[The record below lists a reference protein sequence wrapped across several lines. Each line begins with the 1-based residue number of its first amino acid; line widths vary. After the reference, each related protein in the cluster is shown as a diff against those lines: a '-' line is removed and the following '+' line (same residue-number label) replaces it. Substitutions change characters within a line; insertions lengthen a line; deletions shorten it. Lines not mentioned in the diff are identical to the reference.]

1 MTIRAS
7 NLTKMLVV
15 IVVLGGLM
23 SGQAINAVELVSFNS
38 HQIQI
43 EFDVPSHKAI
53 ISDSGQVD
61 LAEGFNL
68 ISLAETVGVS
78 AFRMNGDP
86 VGYTVLSVN
95 DTIGIAAAAGG
106 KMPALEAE
114 TGPRLLIFSAKEAT
128 LAEFYIQ
135 YSAVFNQDVSQTR
148 FSRENVGG
156 EINGTIGEQGAYL
169 APSSYYYPSGKED
182 GAFFTLSV
190 TLPEGWE
197 AISDGNRIASE
208 TVDGTKRVT
217 YQNPF
222 VSDGNMFMA
231 APYVIGIDSV
241 NNVEVACFFFAE
253 DSALIPDYLESTVGY
268 IKMYSDL
275 IGPYPYTRFTVA
287 ENFFPTGYGM
297 PAWTLLGQQV
307 IRLPFIK
314 ATSLGHEVLHNWWGN
329 SVYVDYERGNW
340 CESATVYGADYRYKL
355 NQSPAAAKA
364 YRKNIL
370 KAYVSYV
377 RESNDFPI
385 REFKGRTSANTR
397 VIGYSKAMMVWHML
411 EEEVGS
417 EPFWQA
423 WKIIY
428 ERYVAKQISW
438 EEWIAVLEE
447 TSGMDLS
454 HIIPQWIDRPGAPIL
469 EFFDISRWS
478 MAEGDGRGNADV
490 VQVQVRQISNESDK
504 DVIEAGT
511 IFKPQ
516 AGEDDSVTVMKK
528 SLNPYQLIVPIRYK
542 DQSGLHDTVMIL
554 ETSNGHI
561 DLPDNG
567 IEYVEIDPDY
577 HLFRKLYPEE
587 VEPIV
592 SAVLGLPSQ
601 MLICDSDDA
610 DMRQAFGEFG
620 GNLVGDSLPLNSS
633 SDRETVTGETAPIVI
648 NPETMPDYYND
659 LLEIT
664 SDSIRVLDDW
674 FPTEGHTF
682 ILSGNDWMK
691 ADKFMVVL
699 TADPAS
705 LPRIGQLVPHY
716 GKYSYLV
723 FEGAKNVGKGQW
735 PVTSSPL
742 KKVF

>member
-1 MTIRAS
+1 MCRHTTCNSFRIFFIV
-7 NLTKMLVV
+7 LVV
-15 IVVLGGLM
+15 I
-23 SGQAINAVELVSFNS
+23 SGSFTAATATDLVSFNK
-38 HQIQI
+38 HHIYI
-43 EFDVPSHKAI
+43 DLDVPNQTAT
-53 ISDSGQVD
+53 ISDSGQVELSD
-61 LAEGFNL
+61 GINL
-68 ISLAETVGVS
+68 ISLAETADVS
-78 AFRMNGDP
+78 VFRLNGEP
-86 VGYTVLSVN
+86 VEHVVLSVN
-95 DTIGIAAAAGG
+95 DTAGIMDALGEMMPEFDAGNS
-106 KMPALEAE
+106 
-114 TGPRLLIFSAKEAT
+114 PRLLVFTSTEAKT
-128 LAEFYIQ
+128 AEFYLE
-135 YSAVFNQDVSQTR
+135 YTAVFDQDVSQTR

-156 EINGTIGEQGAYL
+156 EINGTINEQGAYL
-169 APSSYYYPSGKED
+169 APSSYYYPSGKEE
-182 GAFFTLSV
+182 GAYFTLSA

-197 AISDGNRIASE
+197 AVSDGNRIASE
-208 TVDGTKRVT
+208 IIDGQKRLT

-231 APYVIGIDSV
+231 APYVVGIDSV
-241 NNVEVACFFFAE
+241 DNIEIACFFFAE

-268 IKMYSDL
+268 IRMYSDL

-329 SVYVDYERGNW
+329 SVYVDYDRGNW

-355 NQSPAAAKA
+355 MQSDDAAKT

-370 KAYVSYV
+370 KEYVSYV

-397 VIGYSKAMMVWHML
+397 TIGYSKAMMVWHML

-417 EPFWQA
+417 EPFWSA
-423 WKIIY
+423 WELIY
-428 ERYVAKQISW
+428 ERYITKQISW

-454 HIIPQWIDRPGAPIL
+454 HIIPQWIDRAGAPEIEL
-469 EFFDISRWS
+469 GFGS
-478 MAEGDGRGNADV
+478 G
-490 VQVQVRQISNESDK
+490 K
-504 DVIEAGT
+504 DVAHLAGQGKT
-511 IFKPQ
+511 ASFRTLI
-516 AGEDDSVTVMKK
+516 
-528 SLNPYQLIVPIRYK
+528 LNQNQEVSYRLNVPVRYK
-542 DQSGLHDTVMIL
+542 DETGIHDTVLIL
-554 ETSNGHI
+554 DGPSRSTA
-561 DLPDNG
+561 LPDHG
-567 IEYVEIDPDY
+567 LEWYEIDPDY

-592 SAVLGLPSQ
+592 SGVLGMPGH
-601 MLICDSDDA
+601 MLVCDADNA
-610 DMRQAFGEFG
+610 DMRQAFAEFG
-620 GNLVGDSLPLNSS
+620 GNLVGDSLLLNESS
-633 SDRETVTGETAPIVI
+633 SQAEATAETAPIVI
-648 NPETMPDYYND
+648 NPKTMPDYYND

-664 SDSIRVLDDW
+664 SDSIRILDQW
-674 FPTEGHTF
+674 FPTAGHTF

-691 ADKFMVVL
+691 ARKFMVVL
-699 TADPAS
+699 TADPTS

-723 FEGAKNVGKGQW
+723 FEGASNVGKGQW